1 MCDRGLQPAATRAR
15 VASAGARRPCVRIL
29 DATLRPPGAGANPPC
44 HTGWLYFS
52 HPTRPI
58 TPAPPRRPQAMSA
71 LFLRCLLIL
80 SCFAAASAQAA
91 PTLEQCHGIK
101 DLAFVAH
108 LDDDLLFMNPDIAS
122 NIQAGGCVRLVYLT
136 ASDAGEGEP
145 YMLGRE
151 KGVRSAYAYMAGK
164 PDEWR
169 ADAGFAGGRAIARF
183 TLRGNPRIQLWHM
196 RLKDPWLGKGWGSL
210 TPLSRTES
218 EPNQTV
224 DTLGPYP
231 QVYTRVQLVDTLAA
245 LIRDYDPTTVRHLDD
260 TIVVPYTQ
268 LCWRCAGH
276 GHPDHIASARLVR
289 EAMLRAPGNYAET
302 GYIDY
307 PSQERATNL
316 NPAEAEVKSVIF
328 QHYAWND
335 YHYCAGPTGCK
346 EPAGPAAAWVQ
357 RAYYVSRQDMAPQLY
372 PDGRGGL
379 VVFAAGET
387 NAAVNEWNPGERRWQ
402 SLGGRTSGPLV
413 SFAHAD
419 GTAGLIAR
427 DPLGG
432 LWANKQRHDGTWQ
445 GWQALGGVR
454 VTQIPA
460 VAPRGEAAA
469 VALGYDDQLHW
480 IAPAGID
487 GSWGTWRALPPLE
500 GATASPAI
508 ARGADGRYVVFASDI
523 EGRVYTTRQ
532 IAASPAPDAGWQE
545 WRRVPAPTAA
555 GGLAAIRN
563 GDKRIELYLRRRGDN
578 HLLRLQQTSR
588 TKDRELAWS
597 EAQDL
602 GVSYI
607 GRPAIEADPQG
618 NVTLAVLEK
627 AGGALWLVERG
638 KPVALGATAASPPAL
653 SIING
658 TLYVVART
666 AGGPQRYQ
674 VLSRHD
680 GKWAQA
686 LTLDDLPAGGG
697 GPFAA
702 MAPRAADLPN
712 LGANATNRA
721 VVVRPSP
728 SEPDAL
734 TVERLPTQASRPAT
748 PTSTST
754 Q

>member
-1 MCDRGLQPAATRAR
+1 MAFMRPVCRALFCA
-15 VASAGARRPCVRIL
+15 VTLFVSASALA
-29 DATLRPPGAGANPPC
+29 
-44 HTGWLYFS
+44 
-52 HPTRPI
+52 
-58 TPAPPRRPQAMSA
+58 AP
-71 LFLRCLLIL
+71 
-80 SCFAAASAQAA
+80 

-108 LDDDLLFMNPDIAS
+108 MDDDLLFMNPDIAS
-122 NIQAGGCVRLVYLT
+122 NIEAGGCVRVVYLT
-136 ASDAGEGEP
+136 ASDAGEGDG

-151 KGVRSAYAYMAGK
+151 RGIRAAYAYMAHK
-164 PDEWR
+164 PDQWKE
-169 ADAGFAGGRAIARF
+169 DAGTAGGRAIARF
-183 TLRGNPRIQLWHM
+183 TLQDNPRVQLWHM

-218 EPNQTV
+218 EPGQSA

-231 QVYTRVQLVDTLAA
+231 QVYTREQLIDTLAD
-245 LIRDYDPTTVRHLDD
+245 LIRQYQPTTVRHLDD
-260 TIVVPYTQ
+260 TMVVPYTQ

-289 EAMLRAPGNYAET
+289 EAMLRVPGNYAET

-316 NPAEAEVKSVIF
+316 ADTEIASKSVIF

-357 RAYYVSRQDMAPQLY
+357 RAYYVSRQDIAPQLY

-387 NAAVNEWNPGERRWQ
+387 NAAVNRWDSSQRRWQ

-413 SFAHAD
+413 SFTHAD
-419 GTAGLIAR
+419 GTAGLMAR

-432 LWANKQRHDGTWQ
+432 VWANKQRHDGTWQ
-445 GWQALGGVR
+445 GWQALGGLR

-469 VALGYDDQLHW
+469 VALGYDGVLHW
-480 IAPAGID
+480 ITPSGID
-487 GSWGTWRALPPLE
+487 GSWSTWQNLPPLD
-500 GATASPAI
+500 GATGAPAA
-508 ARGADGRYVVFASDI
+508 ARGADGRYVIFASA
-523 EGRVYTTRQ
+523 GAGQLFYTRQ
-532 IAASPAPDAGWQE
+532 LPAAKGQRPEWQG
-545 WRRVPAPTAA
+545 WRRVPAPEAA

-563 GDKRIELYLRRRGDN
+563 HENRVELYFRQRGNN
-578 HLLRLQQTSR
+578 HLVKLVEAGDTTDL
-588 TKDRELAWS
+588 DMDWS
-597 EAQDL
+597 AAADM
-602 GVSYI
+602 GVPYI
-607 GRPAIEADPQG
+607 GRPAISADAQG
-618 NVTLAVLEK
+618 NVVLALLER
-627 AGGALWLVERG
+627 AGGPLWLVEHG
-638 KPVALGATAASPPAL
+638 KPAKLDALAASPPAIN
-653 SIING
+653 IIDG

-666 AGGPQRYQ
+666 AGGPQQYQ

-680 GKWAQA
+680 GQWAGA
-686 LTLDDLPAGGG
+686 LTLDGVPSTGG
-697 GPFAA
+697 GPFATVA
-702 MAPRAADLPN
+702 ARPADLPN
-712 LGANATNRA
+712 LGANSTNNA

-728 SEPDAL
+728 SEPGTL
-734 TVERLPTQASRPAT
+734 TLERMPTQSSRAAT
-748 PTSTST
+748 PTKV